1 MVFRRIIRMGFPA
14 LILLSFILTA
24 CAGVQQVVST
34 PSLTPPPTT
43 SLPAPSTQSEI
54 RAQDSGKTFTYTVTT
69 RFTVILD
76 QNQYPKSDLS
86 CQPQGIIGSVS
97 NIPEVQP
104 PLYAARYEAVQ
115 PGTCTLKD
123 GNFEVTIHV
132 IE

>member
-1 MVFRRIIRMGFPA
+1 MVFRRIIRLGFPA

-34 PSLTPPPTT
+34 PSPTHPPIT
-43 SLPAPSTQSEI
+43 SLPTPSTQYEI

-86 CQPQGIIGSVS
+86 CSQHALMG
-97 NIPEVQP
+97 
-104 PLYAARYEAVQ
+104 R
-115 PGTCTLKD
+115 
-123 GNFEVTIHV
+123 
-132 IE
+132 